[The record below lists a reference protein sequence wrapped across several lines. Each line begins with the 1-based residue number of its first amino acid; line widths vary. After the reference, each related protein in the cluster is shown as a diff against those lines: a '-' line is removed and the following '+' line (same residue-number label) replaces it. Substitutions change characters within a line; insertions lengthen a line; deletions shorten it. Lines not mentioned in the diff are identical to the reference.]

1 MEIPEGAKFMFIAI
15 PVILVAS
22 ILILVYM
29 GKANTKAQN
38 NLSEKN
44 MLDISNGKSLDSLSD
59 FEELKVETTKEGK
72 GPGAGV
78 GDSVVVNY
86 ELSLMDGSV
95 LQTTFGSENPFEFQ
109 LGVGQV
115 IKGWDEGVKDMKVGE
130 ERMLYIPS
138 SMGYGDD
145 GIPGSIP
152 GKAGLVFK
160 VELLEIK

>member
-59 FEELKVETTKEGK
+59 FEELKIEINKEGK
-72 GPGAGV
+72 GPGASV

-86 ELSLMDGSV
+86 ELSLMDGTV
-95 LQTTFGSENPFEFQ
+95 LQTTFGSDNPFEFK

-115 IKGWDEGVKDMKVGE
+115 IEGWDEGVKDMKVGE